1 VTRVIPFNRPVW
13 LGTEPDR
20 VAEAIVTNGHVAG
33 GGPFGERCEHL
44 LSRQFARP
52 VLLTSSG
59 THALELAALLLG
71 IGPGDAVIVPSF
83 TFVTSASAFAL
94 RGADIT
100 FVDVDA
106 HGNLALDEVAAAL
119 GPRTRAVV
127 AVHYAGHSCDMTRLL
142 DVCADTPVVED
153 AAQAFGASFAGR
165 PLGTFGAAAAISFHE
180 TKNVGCGEGGAF
192 ILGDPERLGTAREIR
207 DKGTNRHAFLNG
219 EVDKYTWT
227 GLGSNYGL
235 SDLNASYLLGQ
246 LEAYGR
252 VCRRRRQ
259 LHERYFAALDAPL
272 TRAGGYLIAP
282 GPANTP
288 NHHLFAM
295 VLASPRQRDSFI
307 ARMKAHGIMTPF
319 HYVALHL
326 SPMGRRWHR
335 QGRPLP
341 MSERLSS
348 CLVRLPLFYNLSDDD
363 QEQVITRA
371 EETLNEL

>member
-1 VTRVIPFNRPVW
+1 MTHVIPFNRPVW

-20 VAEAIVTNGHVAG
+20 VAEAIVTNSHVAG
-33 GGPFGERCEHL
+33 GGPFGERCERL
-44 LSRQFARP
+44 LSQHFARP

-71 IGPGDAVIVPSF
+71 IGRGDSVIVPSF
-83 TFVTSASAFAL
+83 TFVTTASAFVL

-106 HGNLALDEVAAAL
+106 HGNVDLEDVEAAL

-127 AVHYAGHSCDMTRLL
+127 AVHYGGNSCDMIRLL
-142 DVCADTPVVED
+142 KLCKDVPIVED
-153 AAQAFGASFAGR
+153 AAQAYGASLGGR
-165 PLGTFGAAAAISFHE
+165 PLGTFGAVAAISFHE
-180 TKNVGCGEGGAF
+180 TKNVGCGEGGAL
-192 ILGDPERLGTAREIR
+192 ILGDPERLGEAREIR

-227 GLGSNYGL
+227 SLGSNYGL

-252 VCRRRRQ
+252 ICQRRRQ
-259 LHERYFAALDAPL
+259 LHERYLHALVEPL
-272 TRAGGYLIAP
+272 ARAGGYLIGP
-282 GPANTP
+282 GPANAP

-295 VLASPRQRDSFI
+295 VLANARQRDLFI

-326 SPMGRRWHR
+326 SPMGKRFHDS
-335 QGRPLP
+335 GRPLP

-371 EETLNEL
+371 EAILNEL